1 MIVNSPRSDSH
12 KWDGFLSNKGNQ
24 LRKDL
29 IEWLKDFWFGSLDA
43 QLEVRVQYLE
53 VGTGSFWFYFGDSR
67 YDGDVR
73 GFWGYGILKANSDLD
88 QLADEMITDLVEDI
102 DSYTFV

>member
-1 MIVNSPRSDSH
+1 MLESH

-29 IEWLKDFWFGSLDA
+29 IEWLNDFWFGYLDA
-43 QLEVRVQYLE
+43 QLEVRVQYLDVE
-53 VGTGSFWFYFGDSR
+53 GSFWFYFGDPR
-67 YDGDVR
+67 YDGDVS
-73 GFWGYGILKANSDLD
+73 GFWGYGILKANSNIG
-88 QLADEMITDLVEDI
+88 QLADDMIKNLIEDI